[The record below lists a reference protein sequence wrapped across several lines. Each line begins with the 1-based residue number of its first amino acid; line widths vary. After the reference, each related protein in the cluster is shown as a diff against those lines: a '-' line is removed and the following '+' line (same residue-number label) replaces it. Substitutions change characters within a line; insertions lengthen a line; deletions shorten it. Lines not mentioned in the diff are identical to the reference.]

1 MIEGCNSCAIVGI
14 CQKAIADDVTISSK
28 DRWIAIVVAFVV
40 PLLLLVGSVLLGRLP
55 AVSETVSA
63 IIALGAVAVYYL
75 ALAIGYR
82 IKDKKLQKI

>member
-63 IIALGAVAVYYL
+63 IIALGAVAVYYVV
-75 ALAIGYR
+75 LAIGYR